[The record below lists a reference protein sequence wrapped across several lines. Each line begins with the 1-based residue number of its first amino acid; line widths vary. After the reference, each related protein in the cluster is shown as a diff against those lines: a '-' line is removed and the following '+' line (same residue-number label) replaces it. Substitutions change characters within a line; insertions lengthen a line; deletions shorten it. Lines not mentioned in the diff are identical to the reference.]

1 MVNILKNP
9 RNETKMNSIRARTS
23 GFESSARRCSQIKT
37 NVNCQFKSSLQFLC
51 RTSALGKTFYRRNY
65 SRKLHVGKSVSIL
78 PSLGTG

>member
-1 MVNILKNP
+1 MATERSTLMVNILKNP

-37 NVNCQFKSSLQFLC
+37 NVNCQFKSSLQF
-51 RTSALGKTFYRRNY
+51 NY
-65 SRKLHVGKSVSIL
+65 SRKLHIGKSVSIL